1 MMFTIIMMMSTIVV
15 MATILVTIV
24 PFLDGCHHIYRD
36 SHYCGDYIS
45 RKIEAFMRR
54 NICGGQAS
62 NKDKTGECIIVFSK
76 AFFDMI
82 EVIIYK
88 ERKSINGK

>member
-1 MMFTIIMMMSTIVV
+1 MK
-15 MATILVTIV
+15 
-24 PFLDGCHHIYRD
+24 Y
-36 SHYCGDYIS
+36 
-45 RKIEAFMRR
+45 
-54 NICGGQAS
+54 CGGQAS
-62 NKDKTGECIIVFSK
+62 NQDKTGECIIVFSK